1 MAEIV
6 RMPRLSDTMTEGTV
20 AKWHKKVGD
29 KISEGDLLADIE
41 TDKATM
47 EFESFQEG
55 VLLYIGVEES
65 KTAEVDSILAILGDA
80 GENIDEILKND
91 SATTSNDSKEPLVIK
106 DDEDNPSNLF
116 EQSKKITVDN
126 KQNSKI
132 ESNFEPQV
140 NDLESS
146 SALQRKKVSPL
157 AKKMAKDK
165 GVDLNSLQGSGT
177 YGRIIKRDIE
187 KINSTLSGLN
197 NNIGITHEK
206 FQEIPLSQMRK
217 TIAKR
222 LATSKFSAPHF
233 YLSMT
238 INCDKL
244 VDTRNSINAKKNT
257 KISFNDIIVKAVSLA
272 LRENPNI
279 NSSWYDDKIKINDHI
294 NIGIAVA
301 VDDGLLVPVVRYT
314 DTKNIFQISSEI
326 KTFVKKAK
334 DKKLTPSDW
343 EGSTFTI
350 SNLGMYGIDDFTA
363 IINSPDSCILAV
375 GGINDHPVI
384 KNGKVIPG
392 KLMKL
397 TLSCDHRVVDGATG
411 ASFLNTLKAFL
422 ENPITIFV

>member
-55 VLLYIGVEES
+55 VLLYIGVDES

-106 DDEDNPSNLF
+106 EDEDNPSDLF

-222 LATSKFSAPHF
+222 LASSKFSAPHF

-314 DTKNIFQISSEI
+314 DTKNIFQISKPMFMGLIEI
-326 KTFVKKAK
+326 FLLAHFQIKF
-334 DKKLTPSDW
+334 
-343 EGSTFTI
+343 FI
-350 SNLGMYGIDDFTA
+350 S
-363 IINSPDSCILAV
+363 P
-375 GGINDHPVI
+375 HQ
-384 KNGKVIPG
+384 
-392 KLMKL
+392 
-397 TLSCDHRVVDGATG
+397 H
-411 ASFLNTLKAFL
+411 
-422 ENPITIFV
+422 

>member
-106 DDEDNPSNLF
+106 DDEDNTSDLF